1 MQCSI
6 IIPTLN
12 ESENIGDL
20 IRHLQEGADERLADI
35 IVVDAGSK
43 DDTVGEARSAGARV
57 LTSTRG
63 RALQMNLGAD
73 ATDSEILYFVHA
85 DTRPPLTYLDDIE
98 EAIAEG
104 YDMGCYRFK
113 FNSRSKLLA
122 INSYFT
128 RFGKMWCRGGDQS
141 LFMKSD
147 VFYALGGYKEEYVIM
162 EEYDLLRR
170 AVDQY
175 KFKLIPKDIIV
186 SARKYEDNNYLR
198 VQFANL
204 VVFNMFKWGYEP
216 QRLLNTYRRLI
227 SYRG

>member
-12 ESENIGDL
+12 ESENIGAL
-20 IRHLQEGADERLADI
+20 VRHLRKAADKRLTEI
-35 IVVDAGSK
+35 IVVDAGSQ
-43 DDTVGEARSAGARV
+43 DDTIDVARSAGARV
-57 LTSTRG
+57 LTAIKG
-63 RALQMNLGAD
+63 RALQMNLGAKV
-73 ATDSEILYFVHA
+73 TDSEILYFVHA

-98 EAIAEG
+98 EAIGEG

-122 INSYFT
+122 INAYFT

-141 LFMKSD
+141 LFVKSE
-147 VFYALGGYKEEYVIM
+147 VFHALGGYKEEYVIM

-170 AVDQY
+170 AVDTY

-186 SARKYEDNNYLR
+186 SARKYDDNNYLR
-198 VQFANL
+198 VQIANL
-204 VVFNMFKWGYEP
+204 VVFNMFRWGFEP
-216 QRLLNTYRRLI
+216 QRLLSTYRKLI